1 MTSQEKPDILN
12 SGGRYPP
19 EFCCLEE
26 ECPVKYENI
35 VEARF
40 LSRPN
45 RFIAQVELNGRE
57 ETVHVKNTGR
67 CRELLI
73 PGRTVWLEE
82 SGNPARKTKYDLI
95 AVDKDGLLINMD
107 AQAPNKVFAEWAGAG
122 HFMEGLALL
131 KPETTWGNS
140 RFDFY
145 WEAGIMGPPREPS
158 AAGPV
163 GREGTAKGTSP
174 HAGVGAS
181 GPELVP
187 TRGFVE
193 VKGCTLEEHG
203 LAMFPDAPT
212 ERGVK
217 HLREL
222 AAAQAAGYEC
232 TLCVILQ
239 MKGCRAFCPNER
251 THPEFGRALRA
262 AAEAGV
268 KVLALDCRTAPDS
281 LTVDEPVPVYLRMQ
295 DVV

>member
-1 MTSQEKPDILN
+1 M
-12 SGGRYPP
+12 
-19 EFCCLEE
+19 
-26 ECPVKYENI
+26 KYDKI

-82 SGNPARKTKYDLI
+82 SRNPARKTKYDLI

-107 AQAPNKVFAEWAGAG
+107 AQAPNKVFAEWAQAG
-122 HFMEGLALL
+122 HFRDGLTLL
-131 KPETTWGNS
+131 RPETTWGKS

-145 WEAGIMGPPREPS
+145 WEAGER
-158 AAGPV
+158 
-163 GREGTAKGTSP
+163 
-174 HAGVGAS
+174 
-181 GPELVP
+181 
-187 TRGFVE
+187 RGFVE
-193 VKGCTLEEHG
+193 VKGCTLEEQG

-251 THPEFGRALRA
+251 THPKFGQALRA

-268 KVLALDCRTAPDS
+268 TVLALDCRTAPDS
-281 LTVDEPVPVYLRMQ
+281 LTVDEPVPVYLQMQ
-295 DVV
+295 DLI